1 MKRSIA
7 IGLGCAAVLAAC
19 ITINVYFPE
28 AAVKELAQQIEDEVQ
43 RKAADEASPTPV
55 PEPTPT
61 PVAEPAAGAPE
72 SLLSWVLSLGATTAY
87 AAQEEVAA
95 PEITNPAIRK
105 IIDSRAARLK
115 AINDL
120 KAKGVVGESNQALLV
135 VRNLDAIQGLKERAE
150 AQKLIKDENADRE
163 QLFREIAAAKNVE
176 LSQLPQIRTTY
187 AEALRENARPGDWIQ
202 LPDGNWMQK

>member
-61 PVAEPAAGAPE
+61 PVAEPTAGAPE